1 MSYSRKQFDKQ
12 KLKKLAKECC
22 GFIAGSYFS
31 KSKQCYIRFWKSR
44 GRTSRYSFYKKY
56 YHKHMRRFA
65 NKNYW
70 YSKKEFDLIWY
81 CW

>member
-1 MSYSRKQFDKQ
+1 MSYNRKQFDKQ

-31 KSKQCYIRFWKSR
+31 VSKQRYIRFWKSR
-44 GRTSRYSFYKKY
+44 GRSSRYTFYKRY
-56 YHKHMRRFA
+56 YHKRIRKA
-65 NKNYW
+65 VLKNGFYN
-70 YSKKEFDLIWY
+70 KKEFDLIWT